1 MISEIKLYFKLFY
14 DNILNDIK
22 ELIIMQKT
30 LLTKSALEKLERKLD
45 QLVLVERKNIAQ
57 EIKRAREFGDLSENA
72 EYHAAREMQAKNEAE
87 IAKLKE
93 LLSNYELVQESN
105 DTDKI
110 HINSRVKIEYLDS
123 HEVAELMIVPS
134 IEAEPF
140 EGKISNVS
148 PVGSAL
154 LGHTKN
160 EIIPVE
166 IPKGILNI
174 KILEIN

>member
-1 MISEIKLYFKLFY
+1 MK
-14 DNILNDIK
+14 
-22 ELIIMQKT
+22 KT
-30 LLTKSALEKLERKLD
+30 LLTESALEKLERKLD

-72 EYHAAREMQAKNEAE
+72 EYHAARETQAKNEAE

-93 LLSNYELVQESN
+93 ILSNYELVQESN

-110 HINSRVKIEYLDS
+110 HINSHVKIEYLDS
-123 HEVAELMIVPS
+123 HEIAEIMIVPS
-134 IEAEPF
+134 IEAEPLD
-140 EGKISNVS
+140 GKISNVS

-160 EIIPVE
+160 EIIPIE
-166 IPKGILNI
+166 IPKGVLNI

>member
-1 MISEIKLYFKLFY
+1 
-14 DNILNDIK
+14 
-22 ELIIMQKT
+22 MQKT

-45 QLVLVERKNIAQ
+45 QLILVDRKNIAQ

-87 IAKLKE
+87 IAKLKD
-93 LLSNYELVQESN
+93 LLSNYELVKESN

-110 HINSRVKIEYLDS
+110 HINSKVKIEYLDT
-123 HEVAELMIVPS
+123 HETSEIIIVPS

-148 PVGSAL
+148 PVGSGL
-154 LGHTKN
+154 LGHTRN
-160 EIIPVE
+160 EIIPIEV
-166 IPKGILNI
+166 PKGILNI
-174 KILEIN
+174 KILDIN